1 MFPSI
6 LNVLTAFLIYILD
19 FCPFFFFFFA
29 SVEAIVC
36 VFNRLFYLVWYIT
49 LMVFQKWKWS
59 HSVVSDS
66 LWPRGLQPTG
76 SSVHEIFQ
84 ARILE
89 WVVISFSRGSSWP
102 RSRTQVSHIV
112 GRRFNLWT
120 TRKPWHIGVSYYS
133 GGIVLLCFGVPRAIL
148 TLKDYLE
155 WFVRAWNSFV
165 QRFITQL

>member
-1 MFPSI
+1 MTGVVKELWSQQLLKEQGLLYVKLAIFSTKFQ
-6 LNVLTAFLIYILD
+6 NTY
-19 FCPFFFFFFA
+19 FFFYNWWFKLWHIGKSEVALSCLTLCDPVDCSPPAPLSMRFSRQEYWSGLSFF
-29 SVEAIVC
+29 
-36 VFNRLFYLVWYIT
+36 
-49 LMVFQKWKWS
+49 
-59 HSVVSDS
+59 
-66 LWPRGLQPTG
+66 
-76 SSVHEIFQ
+76 
-84 ARILE
+84 
-89 WVVISFSRGSSWP
+89 FSRGSSWP

-165 QRFITQL
+165 QWFITQL